1 MWQEFEMVLGHQQG
15 PQSNHPSSSSSESNN
30 GGLVSERLN
39 GLQPDNSGTGHL
51 STATEFNESYY
62 NNYHE
67 TSGQAVS
74 TTGMAV
80 QVVKFSIR
88 GYKIRKVCV

>member
-1 MWQEFEMVLGHQQG
+1 MWQEFEMVLGHQ

-39 GLQPDNSGTGHL
+39 GLQQADNSGTGHL

-67 TSGQAVS
+67 TSGAVS

-88 GYKIRKVCV
+88 GYKIRKVFV

>member
-1 MWQEFEMVLGHQQG
+1 MWQEFEMVLGHQG

-39 GLQPDNSGTGHL
+39 GLQADNSGTGHL

-67 TSGQAVS
+67 TSGAVS

>member
-1 MWQEFEMVLGHQQG
+1 MWQEFEMVLGHQL
-15 PQSNHPSSSSSESNN
+15 PQSNHPSSSSSGSNN

-39 GLQPDNSGTGHL
+39 GLQQSDNSGTGHL

-67 TSGQAVS
+67 TSGAVS

-80 QVVKFSIR
+80 HQGADSAK
-88 GYKIRKVCV
+88 GD

>member
-1 MWQEFEMVLGHQQG
+1 MWQEFEMVLGHQ
-15 PQSNHPSSSSSESNN
+15 PQSNHPSSSSSGSNN

-39 GLQPDNSGTGHL
+39 GLQQTDNSGTGHL

-67 TSGQAVS
+67 TSGQDVS

-88 GYKIRKVCV
+88 GYKIRKICV